1 MNIVWTLAVIIS
13 VAVLAV
19 KNPDAVATL
28 FIDGAGKGI
37 RCALELAAVYCL
49 WLGVTEVAERCSL
62 VQGLARLFG
71 GVNRFLYGS
80 LDEQASGYISLNLAS
95 NLLGVGNAATPSAI
109 SALKITEKG
118 TRLSRTGAMLFVV
131 NASGVQLVPTTVI
144 GLRASCG
151 SASPSDILLPT
162 LICTAVTSVIG
173 VAAVFVA
180 YGAPKAREKRSAPI
194 KGVKSEYNTV

>member
-1 MNIVWTLAVIIS
+1 MNIVWTLAVVAS
-13 VAVLAV
+13 VAALAV

-37 RCALELAAVYCL
+37 KCAFELVAVYCL
-49 WLGVTEVAERCSL
+49 WLGVMEVAERCRL
-62 VQGLARLFG
+62 VQALARFFG
-71 GVNRFLYGS
+71 GVNRFLYGT
-80 LDEQASGYISLNLAS
+80 LDEQASGYISLNFAS

-109 SALKITEKG
+109 SALKITENG
-118 TRLSRTGAMLFVV
+118 TTLSRTGAMLFVV

-144 GLRASCG
+144 GLRASFC

-162 LICTAVTSVIG
+162 LICTAITFVVG

-180 YGAPKAREKRSAPI
+180 YGAPQRQCKRNVPI
-194 KGVKSEYNTV
+194 KRVKSNINTV

>member
-1 MNIVWTLAVIIS
+1 MNIVWTLAVIAS

-19 KNPDAVATL
+19 KNPDAVAAL

-49 WLGVTEVAERCSL
+49 WLGVTEVAERCGL

-118 TRLSRTGAMLFVV
+118 TTLSRTGAMLFVV

-151 SASPSDILLPT
+151 SESPSDILLPT

-180 YGAPKAREKRSAPI
+180 YGTPKTRDKRNVPI
-194 KGVKSEYNTV
+194 KDVKSEYNTI